1 MLQETMEVQE
11 LVEPEVFNEKVEQY
25 RQQNKLLNQLLN
37 NLGSWENLPAHL
49 QQDLFKKV
57 NCKPRI
63 NKY

>member
-1 MLQETMEVQE
+1 MLQETSELE
-11 LVEPEVFNEKVEQY
+11 LVEPEAFNEKVEQY

-37 NLGSWENLPAHL
+37 NLGAWEKLPAHL